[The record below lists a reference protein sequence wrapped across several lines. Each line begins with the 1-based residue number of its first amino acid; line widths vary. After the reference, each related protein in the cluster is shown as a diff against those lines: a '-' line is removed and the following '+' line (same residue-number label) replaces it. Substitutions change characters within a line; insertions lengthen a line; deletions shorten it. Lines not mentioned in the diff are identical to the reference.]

1 MRSILENMERARV
14 SWDDCTMLKKVG
26 GLTSPED
33 AKRALMS
40 KWIIQALLPD
50 HSDLQVL
57 LRYHIT

>member
-1 MRSILENMERARV
+1 MERARV